1 MDTDHEFGWG
11 TNKATK
17 NLRKHRVAFEEAASV
32 FDDPMF
38 ITVVDDD
45 HSVDEERYIT
55 IVCRASASC

>member
-11 TNKATK
+11 TNKAAK
-17 NLRKHRVAFEEAASV
+17 NLWKHRVAFEEAASV

-45 HSVDEERYIT
+45 HSVDE
-55 IVCRASASC
+55 